1 MIARIWHGWTS
12 KVNADKYWDILSNQ
26 VLPGIANMKIN
37 GYQGVKVLK
46 RSVGN
51 EEEFI
56 TIMEFDSLD
65 SVRQF
70 VGEDYERAHVPE
82 PARRVLSRFDERS
95 QHYEVIG
102 RFDY

>member
-70 VGEDYERAHVPE
+70 VGED
-82 PARRVLSRFDERS
+82 
-95 QHYEVIG
+95 
-102 RFDY
+102 